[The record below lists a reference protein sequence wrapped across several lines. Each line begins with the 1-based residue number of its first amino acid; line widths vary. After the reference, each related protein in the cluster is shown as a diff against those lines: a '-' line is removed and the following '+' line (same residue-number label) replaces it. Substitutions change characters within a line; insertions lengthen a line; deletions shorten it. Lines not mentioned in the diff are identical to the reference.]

1 VSRRV
6 VANIALTLDGRITG
20 PAGNHD
26 MLWVVP
32 HAFSDVVRDHLA
44 AVHGSATTALLGSVN
59 AEGFAAVWPAVAD
72 DPQADERDRGFA
84 RWLTATEKVVLTSS
98 GTSSWPD
105 ARVLNEDAVSVV
117 DKLQGEPGGDILI
130 LASVS
135 IIMRLLDADRLDRLS
150 VVLVPE
156 ILGGGRPFF
165 ADQAPPA
172 SSWTLT
178 SSTASDSGALALIY
192 DRGPRSPR

>member
-1 VSRRV
+1 MSRRV

-20 PAGNHD
+20 PGGNTD
-26 MLWVVP
+26 MMWVVP

-44 AVHGSATTALLGSVN
+44 AVHASATTALLGSVN
-59 AEGFAAVWPAVAD
+59 AEGFAAVWPAVAG

-84 RWLTATEKVVLTSS
+84 RWLTATEKVVLSSS

-105 ARVLNEDAVSVV
+105 ARVLDQDAVSVV
-117 DKLQGEPGGDILI
+117 DTLQGEPGGDILI

-135 IIMRLLDADRLDRLS
+135 IIMPLLDAGRVDRLS
-150 VVLVPE
+150 VVLTPE
-156 ILGGGRPFF
+156 ILGAGRPLFG
-165 ADQAPPA
+165 DRSLPA
-172 SSWTLT
+172 STWTLT

-192 DRGPRSPR
+192 DRRPPAPR